1 MVRMWLAKRQLYA
14 LRKEAERIAEEA
26 RLAEEKRI
34 AEAKLAAER
43 EAAAK
48 LAEERR
54 IAEAKLAE
62 ERRLAEAKLAEER
75 RIAEAKL
82 AEERAAEAK
91 LADEKRA
98 TDMMTAARAKLAAEA
113 EEKLSV
119 ESKLA
124 TKFILQGEARLRR
137 AAEGTVLGDDE
148 QESIKEAYET
158 ATMKMLNTPFEVFQ
172 SPSSEVYARH
182 AYLILKIKAYYSLK
196 VYNLEVLNLIQSY
209 ILSAS

>member
-1 MVRMWLAKRQLYA
+1 MWLAKRQLYA

-34 AEAKLAAER
+34 AEEKLAAQR
-43 EAAAK
+43 A
-48 LAEERR
+48 
-54 IAEAKLAE
+54 
-62 ERRLAEAKLAEER
+62 AEAKLAEER

-91 LADEKRA
+91 LAEERRIAEAKMAEEKRA
-98 TDMMTAARAKLAAEA
+98 SEVLLAARAKLAAEA
-113 EEKLSV
+113 EDKLSV

-137 AAEGTVLGDDE
+137 AAEGTGLGDEE

-158 ATMKMLNTPFEVFQ
+158 ATLKLFNTNLEVLQ
-172 SPSSEVYARH
+172 SPSSEVYVRH
-182 AYLILKIKAYYSLK
+182 FLSFYSSKLC
-196 VYNLEVLNLIQSY
+196 NLELETSFLPYFEVFNIYIALN
-209 ILSAS
+209 